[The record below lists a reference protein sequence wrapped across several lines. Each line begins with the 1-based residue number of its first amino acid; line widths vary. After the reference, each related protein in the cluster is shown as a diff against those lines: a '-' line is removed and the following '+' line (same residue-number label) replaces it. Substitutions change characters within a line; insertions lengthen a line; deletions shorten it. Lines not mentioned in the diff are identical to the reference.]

1 MKHPLE
7 GAILCRS
14 GWSKFRGLMLSR
26 RRTLVFA
33 FDRDEHVP
41 LHMLFVF
48 FPIDVLYLDGEK
60 RVVEVKRNFR
70 PFTFYSP
77 KNKARY
83 VVEIPERTDIKV
95 GDSISWGRR
104 DLNPD

>member
-1 MKHPLE
+1 MKHALG

-14 GWSKFRGLMLSR
+14 GWSKFRGLMFSR
-26 RRTLVFA
+26 KHTLVFV
-33 FDRDEHVP
+33 FEKDRLVQ

-48 FPIDVLYLDGEK
+48 FPIDVLYLDNNQ
-60 RVVEVKRNFR
+60 RVIEVKNDLR

-83 VVEIPERTDIKV
+83 VVEIPERTGIKV
-95 GDSISWGRR
+95 GDVVSFK
-104 DLNPD
+104 